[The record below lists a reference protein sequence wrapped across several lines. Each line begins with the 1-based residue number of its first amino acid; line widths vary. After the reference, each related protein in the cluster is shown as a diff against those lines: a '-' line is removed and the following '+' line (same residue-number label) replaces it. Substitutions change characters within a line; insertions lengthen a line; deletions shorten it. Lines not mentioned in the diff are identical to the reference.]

1 MTTPVLTAP
10 AFALPGVDG
19 HTHTLDDYAD
29 AKALALVQSCNHCP
43 YVQAWEG
50 RMSELQREYGD
61 RGFKLVAISSNDA
74 DNYPEDG
81 FDEMKRRA
89 HARDFTFDYLYDEAQ
104 EIPRTLG
111 ASRTPEV
118 FLFDESRRLVYHGA
132 IDDNRDERAV
142 TRRYLRDAIEAVL
155 EGTAPDVK
163 ETPPVGC
170 TVKWKR

>member
-1 MTTPVLTAP
+1 MTTPALTAP
-10 AFALPGVDG
+10 KFTLPGVDG
-19 HTHTLDDYAD
+19 RTHTLDDYAD

-50 RMSELQREYGD
+50 RMSDLQREYGD
-61 RGFKLVAISSNDA
+61 RGFRLVAISSNDA
-74 DNYPEDG
+74 DNYPEDA
-81 FDEMKRRA
+81 FDEMTRRA
-89 HARDFTFDYLYDEAQ
+89 QARGFAFDYLYDEAQ
-104 EIPRTLG
+104 EIPSTLG

-118 FLFDESRRLVYHGA
+118 FLFDEGRRLVYHGA
-132 IDDNRDERAV
+132 IDDNRDEHAV

-155 EGTAPDVK
+155 AGSEPEVK